1 MRCNSFPH
9 YPSKHGVP
17 PCGIP
22 TTAKSAEV
30 PPAPPLIFLDKET
43 PPILRTAFL
52 LYIILLFHYHL
63 YLFFYRYMPLPV
75 ADLFEVLTVL
85 SDVLFVL
92 DEFVVHLLDQVST
105 LETVNLVLYT
115 HIEWSCNGTLLLIA
129 VNGHVV
135 VVTLIGQLV
144 DQSRIS
150 VECEDDRFIFCTIS
164 EQVRDFA

>member
-1 MRCNSFPH
+1 
-9 YPSKHGVP
+9 
-17 PCGIP
+17 
-22 TTAKSAEV
+22 
-30 PPAPPLIFLDKET
+30 
-43 PPILRTAFL
+43 
-52 LYIILLFHYHL
+52 
-63 YLFFYRYMPLPV
+63 MPLPV

-105 LETVNLVLYT
+105 LEMVNLVLYT

>member
-1 MRCNSFPH
+1 MSISDKKC
-9 YPSKHGVP
+9 KKEGVP
-17 PCGIP
+17 ALLSDCRN
-22 TTAKSAEV
+22 AS
-30 PPAPPLIFLDKET
+30 L
-43 PPILRTAFL
+43 FL
-52 LYIILLFHYHL
+52 LWKISRSWKDQQILF
-63 YLFFYRYMPLPV
+63 MPLPV
-75 ADLFEVLTVL
+75 ADLFKVLTVL

>member
-1 MRCNSFPH
+1 
-9 YPSKHGVP
+9 
-17 PCGIP
+17 
-22 TTAKSAEV
+22 
-30 PPAPPLIFLDKET
+30 
-43 PPILRTAFL
+43 
-52 LYIILLFHYHL
+52 
-63 YLFFYRYMPLPV
+63 MPLPV

-135 VVTLIGQLV
+135 VVTLV

>member
-1 MRCNSFPH
+1 MKDFKVMERS
-9 YPSKHGVP
+9 
-17 PCGIP
+17 
-22 TTAKSAEV
+22 
-30 PPAPPLIFLDKET
+30 
-43 PPILRTAFL
+43 
-52 LYIILLFHYHL
+52 
-63 YLFFYRYMPLPV
+63 
-75 ADLFEVLTVL
+75 ADLIYATPSCGSLRGLDRTQRCTVC
-85 SDVLFVL
+85 V

>member
-1 MRCNSFPH
+1 
-9 YPSKHGVP
+9 
-17 PCGIP
+17 
-22 TTAKSAEV
+22 
-30 PPAPPLIFLDKET
+30 
-43 PPILRTAFL
+43 
-52 LYIILLFHYHL
+52 
-63 YLFFYRYMPLPV
+63 MPLPV

-92 DEFVVHLLDQVST
+92 DEFV
-105 LETVNLVLYT
+105 VNLVLYT

>member
-1 MRCNSFPH
+1 
-9 YPSKHGVP
+9 
-17 PCGIP
+17 
-22 TTAKSAEV
+22 
-30 PPAPPLIFLDKET
+30 
-43 PPILRTAFL
+43 
-52 LYIILLFHYHL
+52 
-63 YLFFYRYMPLPV
+63 MPLPV

-105 LETVNLVLYT
+105 LETGQSFVLYT

-150 VECEDDRFIFCTIS
+150 VECEDDRFIFLYYK
-164 EQVRDFA
+164 

>member
-1 MRCNSFPH
+1 MQKRRRPRSPFGLQ
-9 YPSKHGVP
+9 KRL
-17 PCGIP
+17 
-22 TTAKSAEV
+22 
-30 PPAPPLIFLDKET
+30 LIFVMKDFKVME
-43 PPILRTAFL
+43 RS
-52 LYIILLFHYHL
+52 
-63 YLFFYRYMPLPV
+63 
-75 ADLFEVLTVL
+75 ADLIYATPSCGSLRGPDRTQRCTV
-85 SDVLFVL
+85 
-92 DEFVVHLLDQVST
+92 VVHLLDQVST